1 MASRLDDLRMV
12 DPVLSTI
19 AQGYQNSS
27 MIYESLFPQVSVSK
41 LKGKI
46 PVFGKESFIAR
57 DTERAIR
64 AASNRIPPSDL
75 DLVTFTTKERDI
87 ETAIDYLEEE
97 ESHEFYKYEQRIAK
111 HLSDILILGKE
122 IEAAELA
129 QATGSYGAGMY
140 HELAYTEAFNN
151 GSATVTPVQI
161 INNAKDA
168 IRNKIAL
175 YPNTMIIGISAYKA
189 LCNHDSIL
197 ERVRFTGVT
206 KVTTQILSE
215 LFEIPD
221 IVIGTAVH
229 STDGEVFS
237 DIWQDN
243 IVLAY
248 IDKSNR
254 NDRSEF
260 NPSFGYTFQREGMPE
275 IDYYYEN
282 GGKIKVIRNTDN
294 YGMLITG
301 KDAGYLIKN
310 VIQSGL

>member
-19 AQGYQNSS
+19 AQGYQNSA
-27 MIYESLFPQVSVSK
+27 MIFESLFPQVSVSK

-57 DTERAIR
+57 DTERAVR

-75 DLVTFTTKERDI
+75 NLVTFSTKERDI

-122 IEAAELA
+122 VEAAELA
-129 QATGSYGAGMY
+129 QAVTSYGSGMY
-140 HELAYTEAFNN
+140 HELEYSEAFNN
-151 GSATVTPVQI
+151 NGASVTPIQI
-161 INNAKDA
+161 INDGKEAV
-168 IRNKIAL
+168 RNKIAL
-175 YPNTMIIGISAYKA
+175 YPNTMVIGISAYKT
-189 LCNHDSIL
+189 LCNHSSVL
-197 ERVRFTGVT
+197 ERIRFTGVAR
-206 KVTTQILSE
+206 VTTQILSE
-215 LFEIPD
+215 VFEIPD
-221 IVIGTAVH
+221 IVVGTAVH
-229 STDGEVFS
+229 STDGDVFT

-248 IDKSNR
+248 IDKANR
-254 NDRSEF
+254 SDRSEF

-301 KDAGYLIKN
+301 SDAGFLIKN
-310 VIQSGL
+310 VIQSES

>member
-1 MASRLDDLRMV
+1 MASRIDDLRMV

-19 AQGYQNSS
+19 AQGYQNSA
-27 MIYESLFPQVSVSK
+27 MIYEALFPQVSVSK

-57 DTERAIR
+57 DTERAVR
-64 AASNRIPPSDL
+64 AASNRIPPTDL
-75 DLVTFTTKERDI
+75 DLVTFATKERDI

-122 IEAAELA
+122 VEAAELA
-129 QATGSYGAGMY
+129 QNIASYGSGMY
-140 HELAYTEAFNN
+140 NELEYTEAFNN
-151 GSATVTPVQI
+151 VAATVTPVQI
-161 INNAKDA
+161 INDAKEA
-168 IRNKIAL
+168 IRSKIAL
-175 YPNTMIIGISAYKA
+175 YPNTMLIGISAYKA
-189 LCNHDSIL
+189 LCNHSSIL
-197 ERVRFTGVT
+197 DRVKFTGVA
-206 KVTTQILSE
+206 KVTAQILSE
-215 LFEIPD
+215 VFEIQD
-221 IVIGTAVH
+221 IVIGTSVQ
-229 STDGEVFS
+229 STDGEIFS

-243 IVLAY
+243 IILAY
-248 IDKSNR
+248 IDKANR
-254 NDRSEF
+254 SDRSEF

-310 VIQSGL
+310 VIQSGS